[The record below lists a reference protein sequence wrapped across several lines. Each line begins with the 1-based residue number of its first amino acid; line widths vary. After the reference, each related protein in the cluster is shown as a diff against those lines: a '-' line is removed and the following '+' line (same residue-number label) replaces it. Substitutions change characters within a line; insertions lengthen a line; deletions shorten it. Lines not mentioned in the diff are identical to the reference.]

1 MADGKLITFEGID
14 GAGKSTHIK
23 FLCDVLKT
31 FKFDVE
37 LVREP
42 GSVEISE
49 KIRSIVLDPSN
60 INMTANCEL
69 LLYCAARS
77 QVISEVIKPAI
88 ENGKIVLCDRFID
101 STIAYQGCG
110 RGINIEIIKKLN
122 DFVLEGIKIDATV
135 VFLSDKSDRAKRL
148 ERRDGLDRL
157 EMSDDAFKS
166 RVESAFY
173 NMRNLQD
180 SRIRVVDS
188 SGLHSKTALSV
199 LDSLSDVIK
208 IDKESKELQTMLK
221 DFDLS
226 HDHSND

>member
-23 FLCDVLKT
+23 FFCEVLKT
-31 FKFDVE
+31 FGFDVE

-60 INMTANCEL
+60 TNMTDNCEL

-77 QVISEVIKPAI
+77 QVISEVIKPAL
-88 ENGKIVLCDRFID
+88 ESGKIVLCDRFID
-101 STIAYQGCG
+101 STIAYQGFG
-110 RGINIEIIKKLN
+110 RGIDIEIIKKLN
-122 DFVLEGIKIDATV
+122 DFVLEGINIDATV

-148 ERRDGLDRL
+148 ERREGLDRL
-157 EMSDDAFKS
+157 EMSDDGFKS

-180 SRIRVVDS
+180 PRIRVVDS

-208 IDKESKELQTMLK
+208 IDKQSKVLQEMLK
-221 DFDLS
+221 DFDLK
-226 HDHSND
+226 HDHSHD